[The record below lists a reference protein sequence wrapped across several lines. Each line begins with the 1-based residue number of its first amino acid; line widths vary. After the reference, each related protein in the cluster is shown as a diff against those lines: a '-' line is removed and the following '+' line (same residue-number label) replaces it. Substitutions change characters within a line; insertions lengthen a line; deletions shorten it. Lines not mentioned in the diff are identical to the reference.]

1 MADKET
7 VLNLDLYK
15 KFRSGDAPD
24 IFHHVSFK
32 TMNYDRMVD
41 FYEKLF
47 GCKPM
52 YKSKEITFMTFD
64 EEHHRIAIANTKP
77 VFDNLGFIPRL
88 VMKFKNWINRAVP
101 TLVGLDH
108 ISYRLNPIDQWFD
121 FYFRAKK
128 QGLEPYWTINHGWI
142 SGIYY
147 RDPDGNLVEIFY
159 EHWRNDEEF
168 IEEVAKKGFPEE
180 PVGTN
185 MDIEVLHQMFKE
197 GVPYE
202 ELVKKGNTVPEGKK
216 PIYGIEAAMNMR
228 KKFK

>member
-1 MADKET
+1 MINEDK

-24 IFHHVSFK
+24 TFHHVSFK

-77 VFDNLGFIPRL
+77 VFENLGFIPRL

-128 QGLEPYWTINHGWI
+128 TRIRALLDNK
-142 SGIYY
+142 S
-147 RDPDGNLVEIFY
+147 RLD
-159 EHWRNDEEF
+159 
-168 IEEVAKKGFPEE
+168 
-180 PVGTN
+180 
-185 MDIEVLHQMFKE
+185 
-197 GVPYE
+197 
-202 ELVKKGNTVPEGKK
+202 
-216 PIYGIEAAMNMR
+216 
-228 KKFK
+228 